1 MTLSCGHR
9 QLASRERKRPQ
20 STRCRV
26 QGSVSCFELEHLL
39 VQWNQDE
46 HRMAARRLVSRYVI
60 ANEVRTLPLCR
71 VVSAENR
78 KHAKKRSQFNLH
90 HLPKPP
96 VQSCSRD
103 GSIGGILGKIILRK
117 RFLGSRRLTNFCR
130 FVLMVRR
137 KREGRKGRRQSE
149 VEMSL
154 MQAACAGV
162 ECICAG
168 SAGSTYGLGLGLRSS
183 M

>member
-1 MTLSCGHR
+1 MSLSISWFSGI
-9 QLASRERKRPQ
+9 
-20 STRCRV
+20 
-26 QGSVSCFELEHLL
+26 
-39 VQWNQDE
+39 
-46 HRMAARRLVSRYVI
+46 RMSIGWLHVDLVSRYVI
-60 ANEVRTLPLCR
+60 TNEVRTLPLCR

-90 HLPKPP
+90 HLPKLP

-103 GSIGGILGKIILRK
+103 GSIGGILGKTILRK

-137 KREGRKGRRQSE
+137 KGGRKGKEAERGRNEFDAGSMRRGGGES
-149 VEMSL
+149 SR
-154 MQAACAGV
+154 

-168 SAGSTYGLGLGLRSS
+168 RLVRHTD
-183 M
+183 